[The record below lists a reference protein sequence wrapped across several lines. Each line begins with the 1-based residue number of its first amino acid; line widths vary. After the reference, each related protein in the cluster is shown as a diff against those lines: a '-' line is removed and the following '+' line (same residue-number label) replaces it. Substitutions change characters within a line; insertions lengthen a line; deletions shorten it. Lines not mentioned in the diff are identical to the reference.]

1 MATKKKPA
9 KKKAAK
15 KRRVA
20 AKSSARLKFDPRH
33 FTDPGPDSFRN
44 LSATVIKQLELARNQ
59 FVKQIG
65 SIIKGR

>member
-15 KRRVA
+15 KVPS
-20 AKSSARLKFDPRH
+20 KSSVRLKFDPRH

-65 SIIKGR
+65 SIIRGR